1 MFSRFIRPFL
11 IAAFN
16 KLNYKVNELKLQ
28 KYIKNKKN
36 YKYMYRENITEYR
49 WDFPF
54 GGTLRWYSVRD
65 EAMIMLN
72 SNK

>member
-1 MFSRFIRPFL
+1 
-11 IAAFN
+11 
-16 KLNYKVNELKLQ
+16 
-28 KYIKNKKN
+28 
-36 YKYMYRENITEYR
+36 MYRENITEYR